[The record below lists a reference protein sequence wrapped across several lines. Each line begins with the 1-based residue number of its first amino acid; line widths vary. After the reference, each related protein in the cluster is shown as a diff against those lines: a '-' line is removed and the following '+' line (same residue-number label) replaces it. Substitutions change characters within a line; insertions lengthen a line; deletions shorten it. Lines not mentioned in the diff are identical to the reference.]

1 MSKRSLLSIPGI
13 YTVTNT
19 VSGTVYVGQARNI
32 RKRWEVHR
40 CTLENGKHR
49 NGYLQRA
56 WNKYGAAAFRF
67 EVILDLSGMSEDSVG
82 QRLNEEEIA
91 ALKRFPDTYNLME
104 AGLSGTIASDATRQL
119 LSQQRI
125 AIWADP
131 VLRGRIVSAMKKRA
145 ADPEHQKR
153 RGAGIAAYRNQP
165 EVKAAVSAHM
175 TGLWSDPEHR
185 ADQSARRRANWQDE
199 DYRTQQSASRA
210 ATWKNPEV
218 RAKRDA
224 GMRAAWQDPE
234 KRALRI
240 AKFRETLRRKAA
252 AARAGLPAPV
262 QK

>member
-1 MSKRSLLSIPGI
+1 MSRPSPLSIPGI
-13 YTVTNT
+13 YAVTNT

-56 WNKYGAAAFRF
+56 WNKYGAEAFRF
-67 EVILDLSGMSEDSVG
+67 EVILDLSAVAEIALG

-91 ALKRFPDTYNLME
+91 ALRRFPDTYNLME
-104 AGLSGTIASDATRQL
+104 AGLSGTIASDATRHL
-119 LSQQRI
+119 LSQHRL
-125 AIWADP
+125 AMWADP
-131 VLRGRIVSAMKKRA
+131 VLRGRIVAAMKKRS

-153 RGAGIAAYRNQP
+153 RGAGIAAYRNTP

-175 TGLWSDPEHR
+175 TNLWADPEHR
-185 ADQSARRRANWQDE
+185 AEQSARRLANWQDDE
-199 DYRTQQSASRA
+199 YRAQQSASRA
-210 ATWKNPEV
+210 ATWKDPEV

-234 KRALRI
+234 KRALRL

-252 AARAGLPAPV
+252 AAQAELPGT
-262 QK
+262 